1 MQFFIFTRLEIWQ
14 QEQCYEYRMKGKRKI
29 RKKSF
34 YLWLVILA
42 IILVLYFVKK
52 EWFDISFLKR
62 FVEDHKF
69 LVIAVYLII
78 LTFIGLTFLP
88 STPFAMAGMLLFP
101 AFETYVINMVGI
113 ITSTAIV
120 YYFTQYL
127 GLDKWIEV
135 KFPSQIE
142 KTKRALTNKE
152 LPIII
157 AWSFFPVVPTDLII
171 YVSSSLRISYLKCV
185 IGVLIGEGILNAL
198 YIFSVD
204 FIM

>member
-1 MQFFIFTRLEIWQ
+1 
-14 QEQCYEYRMKGKRKI
+14 MKEKSEI

-34 YLWLVILA
+34 FLWLSVIVIL
-42 IILVLYFVKK
+42 LVLYFINR
-52 EWFDISFLKR
+52 EWFDISFLQR
-62 FVEDHKF
+62 FVDDHKF
-69 LVIAVYLII
+69 LVIAIYLTI
-78 LTFIGLTFLP
+78 LTLIGLTFIP
-88 STPFAMAGMLLFP
+88 STPFAMAGLLLFP
-101 AFETYVINMVGI
+101 AFETYVINMIGI

-185 IGVLIGEGILNAL
+185 IGVFIGEGILNAL

>member
-1 MQFFIFTRLEIWQ
+1 
-14 QEQCYEYRMKGKRKI
+14 MKEKRKI

-34 YLWLVILA
+34 YLWLGVIA
-42 IILVLYFVKK
+42 IILILYFVNK
-52 EWFDISFLKR
+52 EWFDISFLRR
-62 FVEDHKF
+62 FVNDHKF
-69 LVIAVYLII
+69 LVILVYLIF
-78 LTFIGLTFLP
+78 LTFIGLTLLP
-88 STPFAMAGMLLFP
+88 SSPFAMAGLLLFP

-120 YYFTQYL
+120 YYFTRYL
-127 GLDKWIEV
+127 GLDRWIEK

-142 KTKRALTNKE
+142 KTKKALANKE

-157 AWSFFPVVPTDLII
+157 GWSFFPVVPTDLII
-171 YVSSSLRISYLKCV
+171 YVSSSLRISFLKCI

-204 FIM
+204 FFI